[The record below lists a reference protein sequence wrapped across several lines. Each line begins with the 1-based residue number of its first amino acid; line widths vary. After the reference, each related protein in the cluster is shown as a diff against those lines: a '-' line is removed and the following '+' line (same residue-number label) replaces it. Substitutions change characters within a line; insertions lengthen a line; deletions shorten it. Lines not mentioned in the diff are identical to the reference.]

1 MVMLQFIC
9 TFAGKFQTDV
19 MLQNPKRYTI
29 TAALP
34 YTNGPIHIGHL
45 AGVYVPSDI
54 YARYLRLQGRDV
66 AFICGSDE
74 HGVAIS
80 MKAKKE
86 GITPQEVIDKYH
98 HIIKTS
104 FEDFGISFDNY
115 SRTSAKVH
123 HDTASEFFKKLYSE
137 GKFIEEVTEQLYDA
151 QADQFLADR
160 FVTGTCPKCGNES
173 AYGDQCENCG
183 TSLNATDLINP
194 KSTITGTVPVLKSTK
209 HWFLPLDQ
217 YDAFLREWI
226 LKGHEKD
233 WKPNVY
239 GQVKSWLEDGLKP
252 RAVTRDL
259 DWGIPVPV
267 EGAEGKV
274 LYVWFDA
281 PIGYI
286 SSTKEWA
293 EREGKDW
300 EPYWKSN
307 DTKLV
312 HFIGKDN
319 IVFHCIIFPAML
331 KAEGSYIMPDNVP
344 ANEFLNL
351 EGNKLST
358 SKNWAVWLHE
368 YLQDFPGQQDVLRYS
383 LTATAPETKDND
395 FTWKDFQARNN
406 NELVAVFGN
415 FINRVVV
422 LTNKYYNGEVPAPN
436 EFSDVD
442 EATLTEMRAYPAVIA
457 SSIERYRFREAL
469 SELMNLARLGNKYLA
484 DEEPWKV
491 IKENPERVK
500 TQMYVALQ
508 IASALAVLSEPFLPF
523 TAAKLKGI
531 LKLDERP
538 ESVIAVG
545 IVDETLSFN
554 DSRNSRATG
563 WNDVSVNQ
571 NLIPAGHVI
580 GQAELLFAK
589 IEDETIQQQVDKLEA
604 TKTANKAANKVAA
617 PQKDLIQYDDFA
629 KMDIRT
635 GTILEAEK
643 MPKANKLLVLKV
655 DTGIDVR
662 TIVSGIAESFSPEE
676 IIGKRVTV
684 LVNLAPRALR
694 GVESQGMILM
704 TQNAEGKL
712 VFVNPDTDGVG
723 NGETIS

>member
-1 MVMLQFIC
+1 MI
-9 TFAGKFQTDV
+9 
-19 MLQNPKRYTI
+19 QNPKKYTI

-54 YARYLRLQGRDV
+54 YSRYLRLQGKDV

-86 GITPQEVIDKYH
+86 GITPQKVIDKYDG
-98 HIIKTS
+98 IIRQS
-104 FEDFGISFDNY
+104 FIDFGISFDNY
-115 SRTSAKVH
+115 SRTSSEIH
-123 HDTASEFFKKLYSE
+123 HQTAQEFFKKLYDQ
-137 GKFIEEVTEQLYDA
+137 GDFVEEVTEQLYDA
-151 QADQFLADR
+151 KADQFLADR
-160 FVTGTCPKCGNES
+160 FVTGTCPKCDNPE
-173 AYGDQCENCG
+173 AYGDQCEKCG
-183 TSLNATDLINP
+183 STLNATDLINP
-194 KSTITGTVPVLKSTK
+194 KSTITGETPILKETK
-209 HWFLPLDQ
+209 HWFLPLDRYQ
-217 YDAFLREWI
+217 DFLEKWI
-226 LKGHEKD
+226 LQDHKND
-233 WKPNVY
+233 WKTNVL
-239 GQVKSWLEDGLKP
+239 GQVKSWLDDGLKP

-259 DWGIPVPV
+259 DWGIDVPV
-267 EGAEGKV
+267 EGAEGKK

-293 EREGKDW
+293 KKEGKDW
-300 EPYWKSN
+300 EPYWKDA

-331 KAEGSYIMPDNVP
+331 KAEGSYILPDNVP

-368 YLQDFPGQQDVLRYS
+368 YLQDFPNQQDVLRYA
-383 LTATAPETKDND
+383 LTSNAPETKDND

-422 LTNKYYNGEVPAPN
+422 LTNKYYEGIVPSPN
-436 EFSDVD
+436 EFTAVD
-442 EATLTEMRAYPAVIA
+442 EATLTELKAYPEVIS

-469 SELMNLARLGNKYLA
+469 GEMMNVARLGNKYLA
-484 DEEPWKV
+484 DEEPWKMV
-491 IKENPERVK
+491 KENPERVQ

-508 IASALAVLSEPFLPF
+508 IAAALSVLAEPFLPF
-523 TAAKLKGI
+523 TATKLKNM
-531 LKLDERP
+531 LQCQLNWNNV
-538 ESVIAVG
+538 S
-545 IVDETLSFN
+545 T
-554 DSRNSRATG
+554 NS
-563 WNDVSVNQ
+563 D
-571 NLIPAGHVI
+571 LLPAGSKI
-580 GQAELLFAK
+580 GQAELLFSK
-589 IEDETIQQQVDKLEA
+589 IEDEEVQKQVDKLLA
-604 TKTANKAANKVAA
+604 TKKANEMENAKAE
-617 PQKDLIQYDDFA
+617 PQKEVATFDDFS
-629 KMDIRT
+629 KLDIRV

-662 TIVSGIAESFSPEE
+662 TIVSGIAEHFSPEE
-676 IIGKRVTV
+676 VIGKRVTV

-694 GVESQGMILM
+694 GVESAGMILM
-704 TQNAEGKL
+704 TNNAEGKL
-712 VFVNPDTDGVG
+712 VFVNPDGDGVV
-723 NGETIS
+723 NGALIC

>member
-1 MVMLQFIC
+1 MI
-9 TFAGKFQTDV
+9 
-19 MLQNPKRYTI
+19 QNPKRYTI

-54 YARYLRLQGRDV
+54 YSRYLRLQGEDV

-86 GITPQEVIDKYH
+86 GITPQEVIDKYDG
-98 HIIKTS
+98 IIRQS
-104 FEDFGISFDNY
+104 FIDFGISFDNY
-115 SRTSAKVH
+115 SRTSSKIH
-123 HDTASEFFKKLYSE
+123 HDTAQEFFRKLYDQ
-137 GKFIEEVTEQLYDA
+137 GDFIEEVTEQLYDA
-151 QADQFLADR
+151 KADQFLADR
-160 FVTGTCPKCGNES
+160 FVTGTCPKCDNPE
-173 AYGDQCENCG
+173 AYGDQCEKCG
-183 TSLNATDLINP
+183 STLNATDLINP
-194 KSTITGTVPVLKSTK
+194 KSTITGETPTLKETK
-209 HWFLPLDQ
+209 HWFLPLDRYQ
-217 YDAFLREWI
+217 DFLQKWI
-226 LKGHEKD
+226 LEGHAKD
-233 WKPNVY
+233 WKTNVL
-239 GQVKSWLEDGLKP
+239 GQVKSWLDDGLKP

-259 DWGIPVPV
+259 DWGIDVPV
-267 EGAEGKV
+267 EGAEGKK

-293 EREGKDW
+293 AKEGKDW
-300 EPYWKSN
+300 EPYWKDA

-331 KAEGSYIMPDNVP
+331 KAEGSYILPDNVP

-368 YLQDFPGQQDVLRYS
+368 YLQDFPNQQDVLRYA
-383 LTATAPETKDND
+383 LTANAPETKDND

-422 LTNKYYNGEVPAPN
+422 LTNKYYDGIVPSPN
-436 EFSDVD
+436 EFTEVD
-442 EATLTEMRAYPAVIA
+442 EATLTELKAYPNVIS

-469 SELMNLARLGNKYLA
+469 GEMMNVARLGNKYLA
-484 DEEPWKV
+484 DEEPWKMV
-491 IKENPERVK
+491 KENPERVK

-508 IASALAVLSEPFLPF
+508 ISAALSVLAEPFLPF
-523 TAAKLKGI
+523 SSTKLENM
-531 LKLDERP
+531 LNCKL
-538 ESVIAVG
+538 A
-545 IVDETLSFN
+545 
-554 DSRNSRATG
+554 
-563 WNDVSVNQ
+563 WNDVSTSSDL
-571 NLIPAGHVI
+571 LIAGHKI
-580 GQAELLFAK
+580 GQAELLFSK
-589 IEDETIQQQVDKLEA
+589 IEDEEVQKQVDKLLA
-604 TKTANKAANKVAA
+604 TKKANEMENAKAE
-617 PQKDLIQYDDFA
+617 PQKEVSTFEDFS
-629 KMDIRT
+629 KLDIRV

-655 DTGIDVR
+655 DTGIDIR
-662 TIVSGIAESFSPEE
+662 TIVSGIAEHFSPEE
-676 IIGKRVTV
+676 VVGKRVTV

-694 GVESQGMILM
+694 GVESAGMILM
-704 TQNAEGKL
+704 TNNAEGKL
-712 VFVNPDTDGVG
+712 VFVNPDADGVV
-723 NGETIS
+723 NGALIS